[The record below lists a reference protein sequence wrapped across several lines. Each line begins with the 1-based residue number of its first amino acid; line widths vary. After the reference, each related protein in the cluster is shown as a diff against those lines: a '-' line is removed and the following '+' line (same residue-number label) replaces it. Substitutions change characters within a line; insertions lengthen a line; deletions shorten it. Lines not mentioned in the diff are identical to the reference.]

1 MIPYEKENENFGE
14 LQINIFFLFRE
25 HAFSIM
31 FYPVLFLPPFF
42 FFSFLVLVFRC
53 SMCLYICVRVH
64 NPLCVCV
71 CVYACACNGQR
82 LILDVFFSTIF

>member
-42 FFSFLVLVFRC
+42 FFPSLFW
-53 SMCLYICVRVH
+53 CLDVV
-64 NPLCVCV
+64 
-71 CVYACACNGQR
+71 CAC
-82 LILDVFFSTIF
+82 IYV